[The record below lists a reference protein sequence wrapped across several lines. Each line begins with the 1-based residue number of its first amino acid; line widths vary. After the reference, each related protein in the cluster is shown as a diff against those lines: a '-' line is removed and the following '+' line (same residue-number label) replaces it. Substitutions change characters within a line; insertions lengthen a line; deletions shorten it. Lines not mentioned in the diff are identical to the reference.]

1 AEFRVQSQRQY
12 PYRTS
17 VAIVSGVRDV
27 LEVDGGE
34 EPGHEACGV
43 VGLRDGFATV
53 VERAI
58 ANQEIEATAREISGV
73 NAGDAGG
80 GHFGGNCVV
89 RPFPASAVDGNAG
102 GCKTIE
108 SSEREAFG

>member
-1 AEFRVQSQRQY
+1 
-12 PYRTS
+12 
-17 VAIVSGVRDV
+17 
-27 LEVDGGE
+27 
-34 EPGHEACGV
+34 
-43 VGLRDGFATV
+43 

-102 GCKTIE
+102 GCKTVE
-108 SSEREAFG
+108 SSEREAFGFAIIPTEPSEDADAFPDFLINAETEAVFQSPGAAGRGDGPESR

>member
-43 VGLRDGFATV
+43 VGLRDGFAAI

-58 ANQEIEATAREISGV
+58 AIQEIEATAREISGV
-73 NAGDAGG
+73 NSGDAGG
-80 GHFGGNCVV
+80 GHFDGSCVV
-89 RPFPASAVDGNAG
+89 RPFPASAVAGNAG
-102 GCKTIE
+102 SYKIV
-108 SSEREAFG
+108 ERGE